1 MCINTN
7 KESNVLKSHK
17 KKNQKEI
24 RVKSVFVFVKKHWMF
39 LFNDGL
45 DSDIWRVR
53 ALSIQ
58 TLKLVENIL
67 AKCRIPLSSKIGVE
81 FFVKSL
87 RQMLPEVYLYIV
99 RTVQNFR
106 IVQVNLLLLEKKKW
120 KYIWKKLK
128 TVITVEKQRRT
139 IYRHKVQTYISSY
152 IYLFALLFRP
162 RYPFIYSRFLNID
175 AVNYTFGIH
184 KEI

>member
-1 MCINTN
+1 MKGQSFIN
-7 KESNVLKSHK
+7 SNS
-17 KKNQKEI
+17 
-24 RVKSVFVFVKKHWMF
+24 
-39 LFNDGL
+39 
-45 DSDIWRVR
+45 
-53 ALSIQ
+53 
-58 TLKLVENIL
+58 LKLVENIL
-67 AKCRIPLSSKIGVE
+67 VKCRISLSSKIGVE

-99 RTVQNFR
+99 KTVQNFR
-106 IVQVNLLLLEKKKW
+106 IVQVNLLLLEKKNKW

-162 RYPFIYSRFLNID
+162 RYSFIYSRFLNID
-175 AVNYTFGIH
+175 AVNYTFGIFI
-184 KEI
+184 KI

>member
-1 MCINTN
+1 MKGQSFIN
-7 KESNVLKSHK
+7 SNSLELVD
-17 KKNQKEI
+17 N
-24 RVKSVFVFVKKHWMF
+24 
-39 LFNDGL
+39 
-45 DSDIWRVR
+45 
-53 ALSIQ
+53 
-58 TLKLVENIL
+58 TLV
-67 AKCRIPLSSKIGVE
+67 KCRIPLPSKIGVE

-99 RTVQNFR
+99 KTVQNFR
-106 IVQVNLLLLEKKKW
+106 IVQVNLLLLEKKISKW

-162 RYPFIYSRFLNID
+162 RYSFIYSRFLNID
-175 AVNYTFGIH
+175 TVNYTFGIFI
-184 KEI
+184 KI

>member
-1 MCINTN
+1 MKGQSFIN
-7 KESNVLKSHK
+7 SNS
-17 KKNQKEI
+17 
-24 RVKSVFVFVKKHWMF
+24 
-39 LFNDGL
+39 
-45 DSDIWRVR
+45 
-53 ALSIQ
+53 
-58 TLKLVENIL
+58 LKLVENIL
-67 AKCRIPLSSKIGVE
+67 VKCRIPLSSKIGVE

-99 RTVQNFR
+99 KTVQNFR
-106 IVQVNLLLLEKKKW
+106 IVQVNLLLLEKKNKW

-162 RYPFIYSRFLNID
+162 RYSFIYSRFLNID
-175 AVNYTFGIH
+175 AVNYTFGIFI
-184 KEI
+184 KI

>member
-1 MCINTN
+1 MKGQSFIN
-7 KESNVLKSHK
+7 SNS
-17 KKNQKEI
+17 
-24 RVKSVFVFVKKHWMF
+24 
-39 LFNDGL
+39 
-45 DSDIWRVR
+45 
-53 ALSIQ
+53 
-58 TLKLVENIL
+58 LKLVENIL
-67 AKCRIPLSSKIGVE
+67 VKCRVPLSSKIGVE

-99 RTVQNFR
+99 KTVQNFR
-106 IVQVNLLLLEKKKW
+106 IVQVNLLLLEKKNKW

-162 RYPFIYSRFLNID
+162 RYSFIYSRFLNID
-175 AVNYTFGIH
+175 AVNYTFGIFI
-184 KEI
+184 KI